1 MDPGLVHWS
10 DFFPALLQLSGD
22 TPQFAAPIFWRYVLA
37 ESAIVR
43 MAAPSMMESLT
54 TRSPGSA
61 RKGNPCTEFP
71 GPETQASGVVTR
83 KERVVQAM
91 RITKKLPTAA
101 TWGNNG
107 FRAMRTPKPTMTK
120 PNP

>member
-1 MDPGLVHWS
+1 MDLGLVLWS
-10 DFFPALLQLSGD
+10 DSFPAVLQLSGD
-22 TPQFAAPIFWRYVLA
+22 IPQLAAPIFWRYVLA

-71 GPETQASGVVTR
+71 GPETQASGVVMS
-83 KERVVQAM
+83 KERVVKAIN
-91 RITKKLPTAA
+91 ITRKLPTAA
-101 TWGNNG
+101 AWGSNG
-107 FRAMRTPKPTMTK
+107 
-120 PNP
+120 